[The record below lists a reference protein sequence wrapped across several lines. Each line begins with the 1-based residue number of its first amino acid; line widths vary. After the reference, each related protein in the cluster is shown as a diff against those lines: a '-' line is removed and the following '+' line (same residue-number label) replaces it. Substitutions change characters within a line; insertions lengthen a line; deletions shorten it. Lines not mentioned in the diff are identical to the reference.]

1 MQNIYESKILNIDI
15 KLNILYYVSVMREF
29 FRGIYSEYK
38 KIFNNN
44 VVVSSLEDG
53 TEIIVTGAGVGFKK
67 K

>member
-1 MQNIYESKILNIDI
+1 MNI
-15 KLNILYYVSVMREF
+15 
-29 FRGIYSEYK
+29 K

-67 K
+67 KVGDLIDER